1 MENKMDPKIAMI
13 SANGAKF
20 GNEMVKNKELMAR
33 LLAPKNLAFKAED
46 LKACAKLFS
55 TLDEVKKN
63 AQMSKD

>member
-1 MENKMDPKIAMI
+1 MDAKIAMI

-33 LLAPKNLAFKAED
+33 LLAPKNLPFKADD

-55 TLDEVKKN
+55 ALDEVKKN
-63 AQMSKD
+63 AQMSGK

>member
-1 MENKMDPKIAMI
+1 MDPKIVMI

-20 GNEMVKNKELMAR
+20 GNEMVKNKELMTR
-33 LLAPKNLAFKAED
+33 LLAPKNLAFKADD
-46 LKACAKLFS
+46 LKSCAKLFS